1 MAPLLTF
8 DALQAHCSRFEQV
21 TLEFPFDA
29 RTLVFKVA
37 GKIFALCDVEDFRA
51 VNVKCDPEQALMLR
65 EQFAAVKP
73 GYHMNKRHWN
83 TVEVDSDASAGQILQ
98 WVTDSYHLV
107 APNKRI
113 RPRSN
118 GSPSPQSSAS

>member
-8 DALQAHCSRFEQV
+8 DALQAHCSRFEEV
-21 TLEFPFDA
+21 TLEFPFDS

-37 GKIFALCDVEDFRA
+37 GKIFALCDVENFHA
-51 VNVKCDPEQALMLR
+51 VNVKCDPEHALMLR

-83 TVEVDSDASAGQILQ
+83 TVEVDSDASAGQILK

-107 APNKRI
+107 APKK
-113 RPRSN
+113 RPRATSE
-118 GSPSPQSSAS
+118 GTTSPQSSAS